1 MRGCGSEN
9 GHCGRCSL
17 IQSLVR
23 RNMVRIP
30 GHSIGNGQSSR
41 RARSLTGTSVSAL
54 LGLNQ

>member
-1 MRGCGSEN
+1 MRDCGSEN
-9 GHCGRCSL
+9 GHCSRCSL
-17 IQSLVR
+17 IHSLVR

-41 RARSLTGTSVSAL
+41 SARTLTGRSVSAL